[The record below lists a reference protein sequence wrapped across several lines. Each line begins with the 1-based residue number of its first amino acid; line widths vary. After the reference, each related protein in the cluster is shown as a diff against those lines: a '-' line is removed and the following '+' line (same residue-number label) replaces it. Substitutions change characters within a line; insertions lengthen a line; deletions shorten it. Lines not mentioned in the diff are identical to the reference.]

1 MCLYANNLLMVDDPN
16 FTARH
21 SRDIQVL
28 DQATYIFEIVI
39 LNSFVFVGL
48 FATKLFERKR
58 FQDVTYKQCNG
69 NS

>member
-1 MCLYANNLLMVDDPN
+1 MVDDPD

-21 SRDIQVL
+21 GRDIQEL

-39 LNSFVFVGL
+39 LNSFVFVG